1 MENAMHNDDMLNK
14 LGLHACH

>member
-14 LGLHACH
+14 LHACH